1 MEAFITTKSA
11 MEKGTLFQLRNVIN
25 CRNVLAKP
33 KADVNAAAD
42 FFEIAVISPL
52 CRIFRCHP

>member
-1 MEAFITTKSA
+1 MEALITTKSA

-25 CRNVLAKP
+25 CRDASAKP
-33 KADVNAAAD
+33 KVDVNAAVD

-52 CRIFRCHP
+52 CRIFGCHP